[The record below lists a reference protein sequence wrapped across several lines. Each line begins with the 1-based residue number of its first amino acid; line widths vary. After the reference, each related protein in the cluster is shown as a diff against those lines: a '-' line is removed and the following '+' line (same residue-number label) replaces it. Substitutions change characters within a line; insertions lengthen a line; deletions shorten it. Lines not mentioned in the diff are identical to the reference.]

1 MCLGRLGNKGQLL
14 LNSKVTE
21 FYLKHN
27 QPQYKHIPSTRNT
40 DGWAGSAEEPNEVQR
55 KKNHKITSHNRI
67 NQAWNKEV

>member
-27 QPQYKHIPSTRNT
+27 QPQYKHVIQM
-40 DGWAGSAEEPNEVQR
+40 DGQGQQKSQMKFRE
-55 KKNHKITSHNRI
+55 KKPQN
-67 NQAWNKEV
+67 NKPQQNKSSLE